1 MKRLKANSGRA
12 AGGAGGGRWWL
23 GRYLAPQWPG
33 LLGGG
38 LAMTGRAT
46 VLLLL
51 PWPLKFII
59 DNVIFQRPLAA
70 SVQGFFPDPALHRM
84 ALLNEL
90 SLLMLA
96 LGAADAL
103 LVFIGN
109 RLFLDAGQR
118 VVFAIRHDLFAHL
131 QRLSLEFHHRHRGG
145 DLMSRLGGDVQRL
158 QDFIAAIGVD
168 LLPHALTI
176 IGMAAIMIAMDWR
189 YALLALAVA
198 PVLIFVARFY
208 SERLRRALR
217 QVRRHEGDLWG
228 LAQEVMGSV
237 QLVQAYGR
245 GEHEDR
251 RFSEQAG
258 KSLDASLNANGVQSQ
273 FGPVMNLVIAIATG
287 AIAWYGAASVI
298 KGTLTPGELLI
309 FLAYLRG
316 LAAPARQLAKTG
328 RVFGRASI
336 AMERIKEYL
345 FEQPSVMDKAGAA
358 TPCAGAGLVE
368 FVGVGFGYELNQRVL
383 RDVSFQLEPG
393 KTVALVGATGSGK
406 STIANLILRFYDP
419 LDGQVRLDGRDLRD
433 LSLKFLR
440 RQVALVLQE
449 PTIFQA
455 SVWENIS
462 YGREGADREDAIRAA
477 RAVGVHDIIER
488 LPGGYDYM
496 ISERGLTL
504 SGGQR
509 QCISIARAMLCDAP
523 IVILDEPSSSLDAS
537 SEHLIMAALHRL
549 TADRSALII
558 AHRLQT
564 VMKADLIL
572 VLDQGR
578 IVQRG
583 SHRQLL
589 DQSGVY
595 AKLWDALNDRS
606 PARDSQLG
614 ELPVS

>member
-1 MKRLKANSGRA
+1 
-12 AGGAGGGRWWL
+12 
-23 GRYLAPQWPG
+23 
-33 LLGGG
+33 
-38 LAMTGRAT
+38 MTGRAA

-59 DNVIFQRPLAA
+59 DSVIFQRPLPYWLRG
-70 SVQGFFPDPALHRM
+70 VLPDPVLHRM
-84 ALLNEL
+84 ALLDAL

-109 RLFLDAGQR
+109 RLFLNAGQR

-131 QRLSLEFHHRHRGG
+131 QRLSLEFHRRHRGG
-145 DLMSRLGGDVQRL
+145 DLMSRLSDDVQRL

-168 LLPHALTI
+168 LLPHTLTI
-176 IGMAAIMIAMDWR
+176 IGMAAIMLAMDWR
-189 YALLALAVA
+189 YALLALSIA
-198 PVLIFVARFY
+198 PVLIFIARFY

-228 LAQEVMGSV
+228 QAQEVIGGV

-245 GEHEDR
+245 EDHEDR

-258 KSLDASLNANGVQSQ
+258 KSLDANLNANGVQAQ
-273 FGPVMNLVIAIATG
+273 YGPMMNLVIAVATG

-298 KGTLTPGELLI
+298 NRDLTPGELLI

-316 LAAPARQLAKTG
+316 MAAPARQLAKTG
-328 RVFGRASI
+328 RVFGRASV

-345 FEQPSVMDKAGAA
+345 FELPSVMDKLGAIVPTA
-358 TPCAGAGLVE
+358 CAGQVE
-368 FVGVGFGYELNQRVL
+368 FVAVGFGYQPDHRVL
-383 RDVSFQLEPG
+383 RGVSFYLEPG

-433 LSLKFLR
+433 LSLGFLR

-449 PTIFQA
+449 PTTFQA

-462 YGREGADREDAIRAA
+462 YGRDGAHREDAIRAA
-477 RAVGVHDIIER
+477 QAVGVHDIIES
-488 LPGGYDYM
+488 LPGGYDYV
-496 ISERGLTL
+496 ISERGLSL

-523 IVILDEPSSSLDAS
+523 VVILDEPSSSLDAS
-537 SEHLIMAALHRL
+537 TESRIMQALRRL
-549 TADRSALII
+549 TANRSALII
-558 AHRLQT
+558 AHRLPT
-564 VMKADLIL
+564 VMQADLIL

-583 SHRQLL
+583 THRQLRR
-589 DQSGVY
+589 QPGVY
-595 AKLWDALNDRS
+595 AKLWEALDRQ
-606 PARDSQLG
+606 PAVVTRR
-614 ELPVS
+614 PVAGPAAGPVENMEVS